1 MQMKEEKIEKI
12 RKIAHSIDPRINLF
26 EGFVSKETS
35 TYKAELLFWRQIVNV
50 YSLFADCD
58 RVQVK
63 EKRNLIELMQRYNLL
78 NRDEYKF
85 INDFWNDISELR
97 KWFCHNNDDT
107 LYYPAIRKCKIEKY
121 LSQAFVLATN
131 KPTAMDSIQQNDW
144 NVLNF
149 NIESRFEEYLNL
161 IEKAFILWKTSQDK
175 EELISEWIEIQ
186 SKALFSNK
194 ELIQNVLAEIAK
206 YEILNQG
213 LGNSTPSSMAMIYY
227 GQLKSGGYSQKNIAD
242 EMNCGVNLERTNKE
256 IIQDSIRNSGII

>member
-1 MQMKEEKIEKI
+1 MKEQKIEKI
-12 RKIAHSIDPRINLF
+12 RKLAHSIDSRINLF
-26 EGFVSKETS
+26 EGLVSKEIS
-35 TYKAELLFWRQIVNV
+35 TYKGELLFWRQIVNV
-50 YSLFADCD
+50 YGVFADCD

-107 LYYPAIRKCKIEKY
+107 LYYPAIRKKKIEKF
-121 LSQAFVLATN
+121 LGHAFVLATN
-131 KPTAMDSIQQNDW
+131 KPTTIDSVQQNDW

-149 NIESRFEEYLNL
+149 NIESRFDEYLNL
-161 IEKAFILWKTSQDK
+161 IEKAFVLWQTSPDK
-175 EELISEWIEIQ
+175 EELISEWVEIQ
-186 SKALFSNK
+186 SKALFSDK

-206 YEILNQG
+206 YDILNQG
-213 LGNSTPSSMAMIYY
+213 LRNTTPTNMAMMYY
-227 GQLKSGGYSQKNIAD
+227 RQLESGGYSQKNIAD
-242 EMNCGVNLERTNKE
+242 EMNYGTNLKRTNKE